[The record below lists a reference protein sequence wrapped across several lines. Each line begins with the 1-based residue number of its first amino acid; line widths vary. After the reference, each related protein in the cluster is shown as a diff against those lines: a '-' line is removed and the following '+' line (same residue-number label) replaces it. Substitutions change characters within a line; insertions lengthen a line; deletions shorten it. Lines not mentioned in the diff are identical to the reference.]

1 MVQNAYEPEVIQGK
15 TVNSHNPK
23 PESVITAES
32 VRITGDQDDVRV
44 IKSNL
49 QEAVEL
55 SISED
60 DDRGSDPYNSTGQH
74 VIIKSK
80 IDIQD

>member
-1 MVQNAYEPEVIQGK
+1 M
-15 TVNSHNPK
+15 NSHNPK
-23 PESVITAES
+23 TESVIRAES

-44 IKSNL
+44 IESNL

-60 DDRGSDPYNSTGQH
+60 DDKGSDPYNSTGQH
-74 VIIKSK
+74 IIIKSK
-80 IDIQD
+80 LDLQD